1 METNVSEAE
10 TYLGNMVQWQILNVQ
25 CLVVKIWM
33 FTVVILGEIVYMMLG
48 CIRKSLIVLV
58 KYLLNVMVK
67 VD

>member
-48 CIRKSLIVLV
+48 CTRKSLIVLV